1 MLLAIDTTTRN
12 AAVALAEGGQV
23 TAARSW
29 RSAANHTG
37 QLLPSIAGMLQQA
50 GIAPA
55 QLAAVAVALGPGGF
69 SALRAGLSAAK
80 GLAAAR
86 RLPIIGIGS
95 LMLEAHPFRDAGM
108 PVCALLEAG
117 RGEAASLLLDAA
129 GHPQRADRI
138 GGAAELLAEITA
150 PTLFCGEGLA
160 PWADA
165 IRQTLG
171 GNAVLCHTAPAG
183 RVLALAALAWQRHQ
197 QGDADDLASLQPHY
211 LRMPTIGAPRRRDH
225 TPQASTRRPPAPG

>member
-12 AAVALAEGGQV
+12 AAVALADGGQV
-23 TAARSW
+23 IAGRSW
-29 RSAANHTG
+29 RAAANHTA

-50 GIAPA
+50 GVGPA

-86 RLPIIGIGS
+86 RLPILGIGS
-95 LMLEAHPFRDAGM
+95 LELEAHPFRAAGM

-117 RGEAASLLLDAA
+117 RGEAASRLLDAA

-138 GGAAELLAEITA
+138 GNAAELLAEITA
-150 PTLFCGEGLA
+150 PTLFCGEGLP
-160 PWADA
+160 PWADE

-171 GNAVLCHTAPAG
+171 ENAILGHTAPAG
-183 RVLALAALAWQRHQ
+183 RVYALAALAWQRRQ
-197 QGDADDLASLQPHY
+197 QGDFDDLATMQPRY

-225 TPQASTRRPPAPG
+225 TPQASTRRPP

>member
-12 AAVALAEGGQV
+12 AAVALADAGQV
-23 TAARSW
+23 IVGRSW
-29 RSAANHTG
+29 RAAANHTA
-37 QLLPSIAGMLQQA
+37 QLLPAIAGMLQQA
-50 GIAPA
+50 DVGPA

-86 RLPIIGIGS
+86 HLPIIGIGS
-95 LMLEAHPFRDAGM
+95 LELEAHPYRGAGM

-117 RGEAASLLLDAA
+117 RGEAASMLLDAA
-129 GHPQRADRI
+129 GQPQRPDRI
-138 GGAAELLAEITA
+138 GAAAELLAEITA
-150 PTLFCGEGLA
+150 PTLFCGEGLL
-160 PWADA
+160 PWADE

-171 GNAVLCHTAPAG
+171 DNALLSHTAPAG
-183 RVLALAALAWQRHQ
+183 RVYALASLAWQRHQ
-197 QGDADDLASLQPHY
+197 QGDSDDLSTLQPRY

-225 TPQASTRRPPAPG
+225 TPQASTRRPP